1 MALVSTSAG
10 ALSQASEASKKALAA
25 NQTRQPNLTQVATI
39 QQPEPLYTV
48 RPRYYENLRR
58 GSRGTRAGIRL
69 ITMGDTSKRKSAVS
83 MRSAAVLQKMT
94 GGNSYADF
102 LITDLSYGFNEKI
115 QLTQVFGDH
124 AVAYAFGSAPVVL
137 NISGV
142 ITDDIDNDW
151 FVGFMLAY
159 KDFLRGTQLARNFEL
174 AELTTNNAVFL
185 GAIMGIN
192 VNQNSGND
200 AIVQFSMTFL
210 VRGFD
215 FYSASEIDQDNL
227 DSVEN
232 LGSKMDGTFSYKTL
246 KDLAKEKANDVHGF
260 TMSQITSTINTKTAS
275 NSGSCGSKTVSN
287 ASVGLDK
294 FSDTAN
300 ASNAATIDT
309 TTGVIAGPQDKIAN
323 LNKIVGGYGLTGL
336 FNELTRIKGMNMADS
351 AKNSFIEKKLN
362 AFLCDKDDGI
372 ILTAMGKYS
381 SAIDTASKKY
391 DKISGFVTEVQRNV
405 EYFNKLTSYLADPFA
420 DVRSII
426 GKVRADVQKISNIAG
441 LVKKSYSDLKNVKN
455 AFKNLKGDLELLKK
469 DIRNAK
475 GAFAAIPDTSAE
487 KLSKSI
493 RSGDAKAPA
502 ILGNAKLGITPAQAA
517 AKLKNTNNMSTSDK
531 LVIKKSS
538 SSYNNNADKKA
549 VLKF

>member
-1 MALVSTSAG
+1 MALVSSSVGSLTQAAAAAKE
-10 ALSQASEASKKALAA
+10 ALRF
-25 NQTRQPNLTQVATI
+25 NQTQQQNLTKVATI
-39 QQPEPLYTV
+39 PQEEPLMTV

-69 ITMGDTSKRKSAVS
+69 ITMGDTSKRKSSVS

-94 GGNSYADF
+94 AGRSYADF

-124 AVAYAFGSAPVVL
+124 SVAYAFGAAPVVL
-137 NISGV
+137 NITGV
-142 ITDDIDNDW
+142 LTDDIDNDW

-174 AELTTNNAVFL
+174 AELTTNNAIFL

-200 AIVQFSMTFL
+200 ALVQFSMTFL

-215 FYSASEIDQDNL
+215 FYSASEIDQEYL

-232 LGSKMDGTFSYKTL
+232 LATKMDGSFSLKSL
-246 KDLAKEKANDVHGF
+246 KDSAKEAASSTV
-260 TMSQITSTINTKTAS
+260 SQVTSTLNSKLAS
-275 NSGSCGSKTVSN
+275 TSGSCGSKTVSN
-287 ASVGLDK
+287 ASIGLDK

-309 TTGVIAGPQDKIAN
+309 TTGVIAGPQDKIAS

-336 FNELTRIKGMNMADS
+336 FSEISRIKGMSMTDS

-426 GKVRADVQKISNIAG
+426 GKARAEVQKISNIAG

>member
-1 MALVSTSAG
+1 MALVSSSVGSLTQAAAAAKE
-10 ALSQASEASKKALAA
+10 ALRF
-25 NQTRQPNLTQVATI
+25 NQTQQQNLTQVATI
-39 QQPEPLYTV
+39 PQSEPLMTV

-58 GSRGTRAGIRL
+58 GSRGTRAGLRL
-69 ITMGDTSKRKSAVS
+69 ITMGNTSKRQSTVS
-83 MRSAAVLQKMT
+83 MRSAAILQKMT
-94 GGNSYADF
+94 NGRSFADF
-102 LITDLSYGFNEKI
+102 LITDLSYGFNEKM

-124 AVAYAFGSAPVVL
+124 SVAYAFGAAPVML
-137 NISGV
+137 NITGV
-142 ITDDIDNDW
+142 LTDDIDNDW

-174 AELTTNNAVFL
+174 AELTTNNAIFI
-185 GAIMGIN
+185 GAITGIN
-192 VNQNSGND
+192 IGQNSGND
-200 AIVQFSMTFL
+200 ALVQFNMTFL
-210 VRGFD
+210 VRSFD
-215 FYSASEIDQDNL
+215 YYSASQIDQEYL

-232 LGSKMDGTFSYKTL
+232 LAAKMDGSFSLKSL
-246 KDLAKEKANDVHGF
+246 KDAAKEASNSTLG
-260 TMSQITSTINTKTAS
+260 QIGSTLGSKLAS

-309 TTGVIAGPQDKIAN
+309 TTGVIAGPQDQIAS

-336 FNELTRIKGMNMADS
+336 FNELTRIKGLNMADS

-372 ILTAMGKYS
+372 VLTALGKYS
-381 SAIDTASKKY
+381 DFIDTASKKY
-391 DKISGFVTEVQRNV
+391 DKVSGFVTEVQRNV

-426 GKVRADVQKISNIAG
+426 GKVRQDVQKVSNIANM
-441 LVKKSYSDLKNVKN
+441 VKKSYADLKNSKN
-455 AFKNLKGDLELLKK
+455 ALKNLKGDLELLKK
-469 DIRNAK
+469 DLRNAK
-475 GAFAAIPDTSAE
+475 GAIAAIPDTSSE

-493 RSGDAKAPA
+493 RSGDTKAPA
-502 ILGNAKLGITPAQAA
+502 ILGNARLGITPQQAA
-517 AKLKNTNNMSTSDK
+517 ARLRGTNNMTTSDK